1 MKKSYFYCI
10 LQLQYI
16 LVSLQVLHA
25 GNQRPTTMLSSLNH
39 CLNFPESNT
48 RLMPPSPLMIF
59 LIKGL
64 RRLNS
69 GLIPN
74 SVKQIDVSAEGG
86 GAEEP

>member
-25 GNQRPTTMLSSLNH
+25 GNQRSLNH